1 MRRSLALAL
10 FFFLAAF
17 TARAAQP
24 HGAWHLTTRDDGRM
38 QIQLV
43 SDHNQNSN
51 SIERSAFTGLTAAQI
66 DASSDTP
73 VDFRMIRD
81 AGTLHFTGTF
91 LRGDG
96 VGRFTF
102 EPNASYANTLRALG
116 VASSELDDDQR
127 CQPELHHLEV
137 RRLDRG
143 KGGLST
149 SLSQRVSYVPLT

>member
-1 MRRSLALAL
+1 MHRTLALAL

-24 HGAWHLTTRDDGRM
+24 HGAWHLSQRDDGRM
-38 QIQLV
+38 QIELI
-43 SDHNQNSN
+43 SEHNNNSH

-66 DASSDTP
+66 DAGSDTP

-91 LRGDG
+91 IHGDG

-102 EPNASYANTLRALG
+102 EPNASY
-116 VASSELDDDQR
+116 
-127 CQPELHHLEV
+127 
-137 RRLDRG
+137 
-143 KGGLST
+143 
-149 SLSQRVSYVPLT
+149 

>member
-17 TARAAQP
+17 TARASST
-24 HGAWHLTTRDDGRM
+24 HGAWHLSQREDGRM
-38 QIQLV
+38 QIEMI
-43 SDHNQNSN
+43 SDHNQNSHT
-51 SIERSAFTGLTAAQI
+51 IERSAFTGLTSSQI

-91 LRGDG
+91 LRGDV
-96 VGRFTF
+96 VGRLTF

-116 VASSELDDDQR
+116 VAASELDDDQ
-127 CQPELHHLEV
+127 LF
-137 RRLDRG
+137 
-143 KGGLST
+143 
-149 SLSQRVSYVPLT
+149 SLAVHDVS